1 MKRIED
7 LWKEAG
13 VRQPLSLQP
22 AHGAPVRPGEKHRV
36 NILALGDVGR
46 TVLLGLK
53 LLGGDVISS
62 IGICDLSAENLQ
74 RLEMEMNQIAYPF
87 TEAAGV
93 MEEDESKEKR
103 AAEEQSAGKDAGCSI
118 DAACARKSC
127 SGGMLPSVEIIE
139 ETQLFDCDVFVF
151 CASKG
156 VPPLGSQGD
165 VRMAQLEA
173 NRELISRYG
182 KMAAEAEFKGLAA
195 VVSDPVDP
203 LCGAFLDASGLAPS
217 QVQGYGLGVMN
228 ARALYYAGKDQRF
241 SHFAKEGRAF
251 GPHGADLVIAD
262 SIENYN
268 DQLSKEL
275 TALAVG
281 ANVKVR
287 DLGFKPYIA
296 PAISSAALSILLTL
310 RGQWHYSSLYL
321 GDENT
326 GAFLGM
332 KNRMTEAGPVYEDL
346 PLPEALYARIK
357 NAYENLRT
365 LR

>member
-7 LWKEAG
+7 LWLEAG
-13 VRQPLSLQP
+13 VSRPISLQP
-22 AHGAPVRPGEKHRV
+22 AGGAPIRVGEKHRV
-36 NILALGDVGR
+36 HMLALGDVGR

-53 LLGGDVISS
+53 LLGADVISS

-87 TEAAGV
+87 AG
-93 MEEDESKEKR
+93 D
-103 AAEEQSAGKDAGCSI
+103 AE
-118 DAACARKSC
+118 DAACDENHRF
-127 SGGMLPSVEIIE
+127 GGVLPQVAVIE
-139 ETQLFDCDVFVF
+139 EAQLFDCDVFIF

-156 VPPLGSQGD
+156 VPPVGAQGD
-165 VRMAQLEA
+165 VRMAQLAA
-173 NRELISRYG
+173 NRALVRRYAN
-182 KMAAEAEFKGLAA
+182 MAAAQHFQGLIA

-203 LCGAFLDASGLAPS
+203 LCKAFLAASGLAPC
-217 QVQGYGLGVMN
+217 QVQGYGLGVMH
-228 ARALYYAGKDQRF
+228 ARALYYAGKEPRF

-268 DQLSKEL
+268 DALSKEL

-287 DLGFKPYIA
+287 ELGFKPYIA

-310 RGQWHYSSLYL
+310 RGQWHDSSLYL

-326 GAFLGM
+326 GAFLGI
-332 KNRMTEAGPVYEDL
+332 KNRMTAAGPVYEDI
-346 PLPEALYARIK
+346 PLPEALYQRIK
-357 NAYENLRT
+357 SAYERL
-365 LR
+365 LILK

>member
-13 VRQPLSLQP
+13 VKNPVSLQEGC
-22 AHGAPVRPGEKHRV
+22 GAPVRPGKKHRI

-74 RLEMEMNQIAYPF
+74 RIEMEMNQIAYPF
-87 TEAAGV
+87 AEAA
-93 MEEDESKEKR
+93 
-103 AAEEQSAGKDAGCSI
+103 
-118 DAACARKSC
+118 DAACDGFGSFC
-127 SGGMLPSVEIIE
+127 GVLPGVEIIE
-139 ETQLFDCDVFVF
+139 EAQLFDCDVFVF

-173 NRELISRYG
+173 NRELIARYG
-182 KMAAEAEFKGLAA
+182 KMAAEADFKGLAA

-203 LCGAFLDASGLAPS
+203 LCKAFLDASGLMLS

-228 ARALYYAGKDQRF
+228 ARALYFAGKDERMA
-241 SHFAKEGRAF
+241 HFKEEGRVF
-251 GPHGADLVIAD
+251 GPHGEDLVIAD
-262 SIENYN
+262 SVEHYN
-268 DQLSKEL
+268 DVLSKEL
-275 TALAVG
+275 TALTVN

-296 PAISSAALSILLTL
+296 PAISSAAISILLTL
-310 RGQWHYSSLYL
+310 RGAWHYSSLYL
-321 GDENT
+321 GDKNT
-326 GAFLGM
+326 GAFLGL

-357 NAYENLRT
+357 NAYEHLLALR
-365 LR
+365 